1 MDADRRRHCASVG
14 VREDAGRLCRGLGAQ
29 AWARQAQFPT
39 ARRVVTRAWLQPLPR
54 LRSGSDRRYRGKR
67 EIRHHERCVRPGA
80 RRIHLARTK
89 VQLHGGARIALLS
102 QTTVKLSATES
113 RKLPREFYARPVLL
127 VAREC
132 IGKVLVHRTGQGIAA
147 GRVVEVEAYRG
158 PLDLAAHSARG
169 LTKRTAAMYGP
180 PGYAYVYLLYG
191 ISWAIN
197 IVTTADGEPHAVLIR
212 AIEPLR
218 GIALM
223 ARRRGK
229 SPDSRELTNG
239 PGKLTNALAITGAD
253 YGRDLCGGQLYLE
266 HSDLPVGKV
275 GRSPRINV
283 DYAGDWALKRWR
295 FYERG
300 NRYVSVAPRD

>member
-1 MDADRRRHCASVG
+1 VSPAI
-14 VREDAGRLCRGLGAQ
+14 
-29 AWARQAQFPT
+29 T
-39 ARRVVTRAWLQPLPR
+39 A
-54 LRSGSDRRYRGKR
+54 
-67 EIRHHERCVRPGA
+67 
-80 RRIHLARTK
+80 
-89 VQLHGGARIALLS
+89 
-102 QTTVKLSATES
+102 S
-113 RKLPREFYARPVLL
+113 RKLTRDFYARPVLL

-132 IGKVLVHRTGQGIAA
+132 IGKVLVHRTTDGVAA
-147 GRVVEVEAYRG
+147 GRIVEVEAYRG

-197 IVTTADGEPHAVLIR
+197 LVTTADGEPHAVLIR

-218 GIALM
+218 GLPLM
-223 ARRRGK
+223 AQRRNK
-229 SPDSRELTNG
+229 PPDSRELTNG

-253 YGRDLCGGQLYLE
+253 YGRDLCGGRLYLE
-266 HSDLPVGKV
+266 HSDIPVGRI

-283 DYAGDWALKRWR
+283 DYAGTWASKPWR

-300 NRYVSVAPRD
+300 NRYVSVRPRD